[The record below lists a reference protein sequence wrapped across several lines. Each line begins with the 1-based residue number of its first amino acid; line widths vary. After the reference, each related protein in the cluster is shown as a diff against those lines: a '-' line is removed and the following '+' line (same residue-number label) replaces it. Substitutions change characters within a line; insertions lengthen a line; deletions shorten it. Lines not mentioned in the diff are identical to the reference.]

1 LTLFV
6 AGLFDLLFFVLS
18 ELPATVPVALTMV
31 ALEARRWHTGEA
43 TPPWRWRPSWGRAGG
58 APWRPSWARPRG
70 APDAPQWG
78 VSPPVE
84 ADGRDSS
91 ASDVIAS
98 WPRAAPSSTSVASS
112 ADRE

>member
-1 LTLFV
+1 M
-6 AGLFDLLFFVLS
+6 LS
-18 ELPATVPVALTMV
+18 ELPATVPVALTMI
-31 ALEARRWHTGEA
+31 ALEARRWHT
-43 TPPWRWRPSWGRAGG
+43 RGG
-58 APWRPSWARPRG
+58 DAAVALASVVAAARG

-84 ADGRDSS
+84 AGGRDSS